1 MDTPTKDQINEA
13 MKLLHAAG
21 YHVVRQE
28 DVVTLAS
35 EKIVSLGDIY
45 RYSGDPGFGKRI
57 VKDILVGMSAR
68 LGAVAELATDD
79 DIGVDGR
86 RFRARVKCIAP
97 GALWSDP
104 YERELFAHM
113 QDTR

>member
-1 MDTPTKDQINEA
+1 
-13 MKLLHAAG
+13 
-21 YHVVRQE
+21 
-28 DVVTLAS
+28 
-35 EKIVSLGDIY
+35 
-45 RYSGDPGFGKRI
+45 
-57 VKDILVGMSAR
+57 MSAR

-79 DIGVDGR
+79 DIGANGR